1 VDTVG
6 TVLSTF
12 LNVYLLC
19 IFVWALLSWIPMIS
33 PSLAYNDT
41 VVSLRGFLDSIVL
54 PWVKLFS
61 FIKPV
66 QMGGTYLDLSALVA
80 ILVLIAAQKFV
91 LPAIFPNLA

>member
-1 VDTVG
+1 MDTLY
-6 TVLSTF
+6 TVLNTF
-12 LNVYLLC
+12 LSVYLLC
-19 IFVWALLSWIPMIS
+19 IFVWALLSWIPMFS

-66 QMGGTYLDLSALVA
+66 QLGGAMLDLSALVA
-80 ILVLIAAQKFV
+80 ILVLIATQRYV
-91 LPAIFPNLA
+91 LPAIFLG